1 MSNSEA
7 PAVIAI
13 HPDDAKNKG
22 NPACDSMELDQ
33 YVRRDI
39 FDAYREAADAWL
51 DGTHNERALEQLMQA
66 ARRAGESVK

>member
-1 MSNSEA
+1 MSYSKA
-7 PAVIAI
+7 PAVIMVDEAGY
-13 HPDDAKNKG
+13 PFQA
-22 NPACDSMELDQ
+22 DSPTE